1 MFQNIDI
8 RKLSELAGPERA
20 FVSLYL
26 SSPEALPSMKNRE
39 DTIHALLED
48 APDEAE
54 HFEQSMD
61 MIRSLL
67 EENSVR
73 KEPLCM
79 FACWALDFA
88 EGYYLNVPTKDM
100 LWIGSSPYIRPL
112 VELTDEYKKF
122 VIVAIDNTSSR
133 IIQVVSAVPG
143 KEEKVRGDV
152 KNAVKKGGWS
162 QKRYARRRDKQ
173 ILEYVKEI
181 DKVLAEMVRDEGFE
195 RIVLLGSQETI
206 NNLKAQLSAEVADKV
221 VGEKAVDLYAGEEV
235 LLDEAYGLYFSEER
249 NSEARLWDQIK
260 EEVFH
265 GGLAVT
271 GATEVLQAALNGRV
285 ESMVVTRDAKIKGT
299 QCRDCENLVHGTP
312 QTCQICGSKSVF
324 QVDLVNEIVRHL
336 QMTSASAD
344 FVDPIPGLSKAGDVA
359 ALLRY

>member
-1 MFQNIDI
+1 MFENIDI
-8 RKLSELAGPERA
+8 RKLSEMTGPERA

-26 SSPEALPSMKNRE
+26 SGPDGLASLKKRE
-39 DTIHALLED
+39 ENIRALLED
-48 APDEAE
+48 APEEAE
-54 HFEQSMD
+54 HFEQSMS

-67 EENSVR
+67 EENPVKDSG
-73 KEPLCM
+73 LCL

-88 EGYYLNVPTKDM
+88 EGYHLTVSTQDR

-112 VELTDEYKKF
+112 VELNDEYEKF
-122 VIVAIDNTSSR
+122 LIVAVDNTSSR
-133 IIQVVSAVPG
+133 IIQVVSAAPQ
-143 KEEKVRGDV
+143 KENTVRGDV

-181 DKVLAEMVRDEGFE
+181 DKILAGLIREEGFG

-206 NNLKAQLSAEVADKV
+206 NNLKAEFSSEVADKV
-221 VGEKAVDLYAGEEV
+221 VGEKAVDLGAGED
-235 LLDEAYGLYFSEER
+235 LLMDEAYSLYFAEER
-249 NSEARLWDQIK
+249 NSETRLWDRIK
-260 EEVFH
+260 AEYFS
-265 GGLAVT
+265 GGLAVA
-271 GATEVLQAALNGRV
+271 GPTEVLKAATTGRV
-285 ESMVVTRDAKIKGT
+285 ESMIVTREAKIKGT
-299 QCRDCENLVHGTP
+299 QCRDCENIVHGTP

-336 QMTSASAD
+336 ELSSATTD
-344 FVDPIPGLSKAGDVA
+344 FVDPIPGLSKAGDMA